1 MSLRGISTLV
11 SVMVVVIMLLTLG
24 LGLVSYHYVTTGQST
39 ITEIFTKTKIVNETT
54 TITTSTYCVQSA
66 AGPLRIIVV
75 HDGTEAP
82 ISGATIYGAE
92 TDGCGT
98 FAIDPINTPTNGTVL
113 LSGDVANYFLVAN
126 YAGSNYSFIATVYP
140 VITTNVTLSV
150 PSGNV
155 SVSYS
160 QPFGSSS
167 T

>member
-1 MSLRGISTLV
+1 MTMRLQGISALV
-11 SVMVVVIMLLTLG
+11 SVMVIAISLLTIALV
-24 LGLVSYHYVTTGQST
+24 LVSYQYVTTGQNT
-39 ITEIFTKTKIVNETT
+39 VTETMTKTKIVNVTT
-54 TITTSTYCVQSA
+54 TVASSTYCVQSA
-66 AGPLRIIVV
+66 AGTLRIIVV

-98 FAIDPINTPTNGTVL
+98 FAIDHVNTRTNGTVL

-126 YAGSNYSFIATVYP
+126 YAGNNYSFSATVYP
-140 VITTNVTLSV
+140 IRTTNVTLSI

-160 QPFGSSS
+160 QPFESK
-167 T
+167 